1 MNLGVE
7 QIPLPKTYREWG
19 RPIRTTESGGKARR
33 SLGFPLG
40 VPGPLWSG
48 QVRIWSSRSLA
59 APGAATPKGGGGGPP
74 LPGLPR
80 LPGDDNFPATGSSW
94 PGSRRAPAPG
104 LPALATPSRRAGG
117 GAHSAPREGQQTAW
131 GSGTGWGDK
140 IGGKGPGRGHLPGP
154 RGWPL
159 RLAPVPPGPACAP
172 RRRPRPLRAPSGWGW
187 GWGEAPSPDCP
198 GRRRPSSS
206 CPRARAHPAGSA
218 GPPWRCARR
227 GRGRCPPAALP
238 ANHPR
243 AVRVRRLPRSLAR
256 PPPRP
261 APPRRGQT
269 RPRWRSRQAGRQ
281 GPLRSCRAPL
291 SPPRAAD
298 LRLRGPGPGPPPHP
312 AARPALGGPETPLAP
327 GPRAPCPLGLD
338 QLGRRTLESRAL
350 GVEGKAE

>member
-7 QIPLPKTYREWG
+7 QIPLLKTYREWG
-19 RPIRTTESGGKARR
+19 RPVRTTESGGKARR

-243 AVRVRRLPRSLAR
+243 AVRVRRLPRSRAR
-256 PPPRP
+256 PPPP
-261 APPRRGQT
+261 APPRLAGARPARGGGAARPGARGRCAPAVRRSALRERPISGSGVPARDPRPT
-269 RPRWRSRQAGRQ
+269 RP
-281 GPLRSCRAPL
+281 PAP
-291 SPPRAAD
+291 PWAD
-298 LRLRGPGPGPPPHP
+298 LRPRSHRAHGRLVPS
-312 AARPALGGPETPLAP
+312 AWTSWAGG
-327 GPRAPCPLGLD
+327 R
-338 QLGRRTLESRAL
+338 
-350 GVEGKAE
+350 